1 MMKPTFI
8 YIAEGSGPALACV
21 DLSGAGQH
29 GAGDPGVLTAS
40 NQTGPTGFVGPVRRR
55 GDAAYERVRLGARR
69 GADWNARALPRYPE
83 YIVEAVTD
91 GDVSAAVRLARR
103 EGLTVKARSGGHS
116 WTDSSVRD
124 GSVLI
129 DLSLMNQAAFD
140 FESGRGVLGPGAKGH
155 EIEPALERRGFY
167 FPTGGCLDIGLG
179 GFLLQG
185 GFGFNRTQVGPAC
198 LSVRAVDVV
207 LATGELVR
215 ADEHHEPD
223 LFWAARGAGPGFF
236 GVVTRFYVE
245 LHRLPEATLSTSFWY
260 PIELAGE
267 VLDWMMD
274 RHDAGE
280 FGDVL
285 VGLVALPAFGD
296 LIGAGEPVLVLRG
309 SVSAA
314 SQAQARSS
322 LAVLDNAPRR
332 ERVVR
337 ENVGVPVRYSDRHAQ
352 AAFQYPDGLT
362 YIADNIWSDAG
373 RAELAPRVVSAIADL
388 PTSRSHVWVE
398 AYRPHALP
406 PMAFSMEGRYYVALY
421 GVGDGD
427 ASQDELAGWATRHV
441 RQMEHLAK
449 GIQFAD
455 ENLALRPANGLAAA
469 NAARLEELRA
479 RYDPDGL
486 FKSYL
491 LPDEAGG

>member
-1 MMKPTFI
+1 M
-8 YIAEGSGPALACV
+8 E
-21 DLSGAGQH
+21 
-29 GAGDPGVLTAS
+29 
-40 NQTGPTGFVGPVRRR
+40 GFVGPVHRR
-55 GDAAYERVRLGARR
+55 GETAYERVRLSARR
-69 GADWNARALPRYPE
+69 GADWNRRAVGRYPE

-91 GDVSAAVRLARR
+91 GDVVAAVTLARR
-103 EGLTVKARSGGHS
+103 EGLQVKARSGGHS

-124 GSVLI
+124 GTVLV

-140 FESGRGVLGPGAKGH
+140 FESSRGVLGPGAKGN
-155 EIEPALERRGFY
+155 EIESALERRGCY
-167 FPTGGCLDIGLG
+167 FPTGGCLDIGIG

-198 LSVRAVDVV
+198 MSVHAVDVV
-207 LATGELVR
+207 LATGELVH

-223 LFWAARGAGPGFF
+223 LLWAARGAGPGFF

-245 LHRLPEATLSTSFWY
+245 LHRLPEATLSTSYWY

-285 VGLVALPAFGD
+285 VGLVALPAFSD
-296 LIGAGEPVLVLRG
+296 HIGGREPLLVLRG

-314 SQAQARSS
+314 SEAQARSS
-322 LAVLDNAPRR
+322 LAVLRTAPQR

-337 ENVGVPVRYSDRHAQ
+337 ENLAVPVSYSDRHAQ
-352 AAFQYPDGLT
+352 AAFTYPDGLT

-373 RAELAPRVVSAIADL
+373 RTELAPHVVSAIADL
-388 PTSRSHVWVE
+388 PTRRSHVWVE
-398 AYRPHALP
+398 AYHPHTLP

-421 GVGDGD
+421 GVANGDT
-427 ASQDELAGWATRHV
+427 SEDELTEWTTRHA
-441 RQMEHLAK
+441 REMEHLAK

-491 LPDEAGG
+491 LPDEAGR

>member
-1 MMKPTFI
+1 
-8 YIAEGSGPALACV
+8 
-21 DLSGAGQH
+21 
-29 GAGDPGVLTAS
+29 VLTAS
-40 NQTGPTGFVGPVRRR
+40 NTAGFVGPVRRR

-69 GADWNARALPRYPE
+69 GADWNSRAVQRYPE

-91 GDVSAAVRLARR
+91 DDVVAAVNLARR
-103 EGLTVKARSGGHS
+103 EGLQVKARSGGHS

-140 FESGRGVLGPGAKGH
+140 FESSRGVLGPGAKGN
-155 EIEPALERRGFY
+155 EIEPALERRGYY

-198 LSVRAVDVV
+198 VSVRAIDVV
-207 LATGELVR
+207 LASGELVH
-215 ADEHHEPD
+215 ADEHNEPD
-223 LFWAARGAGPGFF
+223 LLWAARGAGPGFF

-245 LHRLPEATLSTSFWY
+245 LHRLPEATLSTSYWY
-260 PIELAGE
+260 PIGLAGE

-285 VGLVALPAFGD
+285 AGLVALPAFCD
-296 LIGAGEPVLVLRG
+296 LIGFGEPVLVLRG
-309 SVSAA
+309 SVSATSEA
-314 SQAQARSS
+314 RARSS
-322 LAVLDNAPRR
+322 LAVLSTVPRR
-332 ERVVR
+332 ERVIR
-337 ENVGVPVRYSDRHAQ
+337 ENVAVPVRYGDRHAQ

-362 YIADNIWSDAG
+362 YIADNIWSDA
-373 RAELAPRVVSAIADL
+373 RRSELARYVVSAIADL
-388 PTSRSHVWVE
+388 PTRRSHVWVE
-398 AYRPHALP
+398 AYRPHTLP

-421 GVGDGD
+421 GVGGGE
-427 ASQDELAGWATRHV
+427 ASEEELTEWTTRHV
-441 RQMEHLAK
+441 KQMEHLAK

-455 ENLALRPANGLAAA
+455 ENLAVRPANGLAAA

-479 RYDPDGL
+479 RYDPGGL
-486 FKSYL
+486 FQSYL
-491 LPDEAGG
+491 LPDEAGR

>member
-1 MMKPTFI
+1 M
-8 YIAEGSGPALACV
+8 
-21 DLSGAGQH
+21 
-29 GAGDPGVLTAS
+29 LTA
-40 NQTGPTGFVGPVRRR
+40 NTIAGFIGPVHRR

-69 GADWNARALPRYPE
+69 GADWNARAVQRYPE

-91 GDVSAAVRLARR
+91 SDVAAAVGLARR
-103 EGLTVKARSGGHS
+103 EGLGVKARSGGHS

-124 GSVLI
+124 DTVLI

-140 FESGRGVLGPGAKGH
+140 FDSGRGLLGPGAKGN
-155 EIEPALERRGFY
+155 EIELTLERRGWY

-198 LSVRAVDVV
+198 MSVRAVDVV
-207 LATGELVR
+207 LATGELVH
-215 ADEHHEPD
+215 ADEDNEPD
-223 LFWAARGAGPGFF
+223 LLWAARGAGPGFF

-245 LHRLPEATLSTSFWY
+245 LHRLPEATLSTSYWY
-260 PIELAGE
+260 PIGLASE
-267 VLDWMMD
+267 VLGWMMD

-285 VGLVALPAFGD
+285 AGLVALPAFCD
-296 LIGAGEPVLVLRG
+296 LIGSREPVLVLRG

-314 SQAQARSS
+314 SEAQARSS
-322 LAVLDNAPRR
+322 LAVLGAVPRR
-332 ERVVR
+332 ERAVR
-337 ENVGVPVRYSDRHAQ
+337 ENIAVPVRYSDRHAQ

-362 YIADNIWSDAG
+362 YIADNIWSDASRG
-373 RAELAPRVVSAIADL
+373 ELAPSVVSAIAEL
-388 PTSRSHVWVE
+388 PTRRSHVWVE
-398 AYRPHALP
+398 AYRPHTLP

-427 ASQDELAGWATRHV
+427 ASEDELTEWTTRHA
-441 RQMEHLAK
+441 RQMEHLGK

-455 ENLALRPANGLAAA
+455 ENLAVRPANGLAAA
-469 NAARLEELRA
+469 SAARLEELRA
-479 RYDPDGL
+479 RYDPGSL

-491 LPDEAGG
+491 LPGEAGH

>member
-1 MMKPTFI
+1 M
-8 YIAEGSGPALACV
+8 
-21 DLSGAGQH
+21 D
-29 GAGDPGVLTAS
+29 
-40 NQTGPTGFVGPVRRR
+40 GFVGPVHRR
-55 GDAAYERVRLGARR
+55 GDAAYERVRLAARR
-69 GADWNARALPRYPE
+69 GADWNRRAVQRYPE

-91 GDVSAAVRLARR
+91 GDVAAAVTLARR
-103 EGLTVKARSGGHS
+103 EGLAVKARSGGHS

-124 GSVLI
+124 GTVLV
-129 DLSLMNQAAFD
+129 DLSLMNQMAFD
-140 FESGRGVLGPGAKGH
+140 FESGRGVLGPGAKGN
-155 EIEPALERRGFY
+155 EIEPALERHGCY

-198 LSVRAVDVV
+198 MSVHAIDVV
-207 LATGELVR
+207 LATGELVH
-215 ADEHHEPD
+215 ADEHNEPD
-223 LFWAARGAGPGFF
+223 LLWAARGAGPGFF
-236 GVVTRFYVE
+236 GIVTRFYVE
-245 LHRLPEATLSTSFWY
+245 LHRLPGATLSASYWY

-285 VGLVALPAFGD
+285 AGLVALPAFSD
-296 LIGAGEPVLVLRG
+296 YIGGGEPVLVLRG

-314 SQAQARSS
+314 SEAQARSS
-322 LAVLDNAPRR
+322 LAVLHTAPRP
-332 ERVVR
+332 ERVVS
-337 ENVGVPVRYSDRHAQ
+337 ENVAVPVSYSDRHAQ
-352 AAFQYPDGLT
+352 AAFMYPDGLT
-362 YIADNIWSDAG
+362 YVADNIWTDAG
-373 RAELAPRVVSAIADL
+373 RGDLAPSVVSAIADL

-421 GVGDGD
+421 GVADGD
-427 ASQDELAGWATRHV
+427 ASEDQLTEWTTRHMKE
-441 RQMEHLAK
+441 MEHLAK

-455 ENLALRPANGLAAA
+455 ENLAVRPANGLAAD
-469 NAARLEELRA
+469 NAARLEQLRA

-491 LPDEAGG
+491 LPDEAGR